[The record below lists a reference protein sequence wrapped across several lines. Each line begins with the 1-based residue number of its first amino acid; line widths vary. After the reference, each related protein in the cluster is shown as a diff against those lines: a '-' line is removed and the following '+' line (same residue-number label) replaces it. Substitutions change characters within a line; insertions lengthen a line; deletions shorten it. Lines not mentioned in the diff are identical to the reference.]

1 MKVLAV
7 DLGGT
12 HANCA
17 IVEDKQVA
25 RSQLVQTSGHARLEA
40 TLPEF
45 VKALRALTALEK
57 VDFDELAGIAIGFC
71 GLIDGAKNRVVSTNA
86 KYEDA
91 PDLDLQAWASREL
104 GLSLWLENDAR
115 MALLGEWHAGAAMGF
130 DDVVMVTLGTGIGT
144 AAMIEGQVL
153 RGKHFQAGCLG
164 GHFPMRLEGARCTCG
179 AVGCAE
185 SEAAGW
191 SLPRICQEWPGFE
204 TSQLA
209 KAELNFENLFR
220 CAEAND
226 QVALSV
232 REHCLKVWA
241 GNAVALVHAYDPEIL
256 VYGGGVMRS
265 GDLVVEYVQD
275 YVTRH
280 AWTGWGKVKVA
291 PARLGNNAALLGAI
305 PLIAQGDRS
314 RANVR

>member
-1 MKVLAV
+1 MKALAV

-17 IVEDKQVA
+17 IVEDKKVV
-25 RSQLVQTSGHARLEA
+25 RSQLVQTGGHARLEF

-45 VKALRALTALEK
+45 ANTLRVLAAAEK
-57 VDFDELAGIAIGFC
+57 MDFEELAGIAIGFC
-71 GLIDGAKNRVVSTNA
+71 GLIDGAKKRVVSTNA

-91 PDLDLQAWASREL
+91 PDLDLQAWASLEL
-104 GLSLWLENDAR
+104 GLPLWLENDAR
-115 MALLGEWHAGAAMGF
+115 MALLGEWHAGAAMGS
-130 DDVVMVTLGTGIGT
+130 DDVVMVTLGTGMGT
-144 AAMIEGQVL
+144 AAMIEGRVL
-153 RGKHFQAGCLG
+153 KGKHFQAGCLG

-191 SLPRICQEWPGFE
+191 SLPRICREWPGFE
-204 TSQLA
+204 TSLLA
-209 KAELNFENLFR
+209 TVELNFENLFR

-226 QVALSV
+226 HVAVSV

-241 GNAVALVHAYDPEIL
+241 ANAVALIHAYDPEIL

-265 GDLVVEYVQD
+265 GDLVVKYVQD

-280 AWTGWGKVKVA
+280 AWTGWGKVRVA
-291 PARLGNNAALLGAI
+291 AAQLGNNAALLGAI
-305 PLIAQGDRS
+305 PLIAQGSRS
-314 RANVR
+314 SANVR